1 MISTHWLEK
10 RQPYWRRL
18 ETLIAQS
25 GRGGISRLSRSE
37 LQELGLL
44 YRQIASDLSTVREDP
59 ASRQISAYLNQLLSR
74 AHNLVYMGRKTNAA
88 GIVQFFRVTYPRLF
102 RENFAYPL
110 TAFLIFLAA
119 AIAGMALCFSDPG
132 FERYFLGGQMSDTI
146 AQHRMWT
153 HSVVALKPLASSFIL
168 TNNISVAL
176 TTFAAGIAAGL
187 GTVYMLF
194 FNGLLIG
201 VIGTACWQAGMSR
214 DLWSFVAPHGVLE
227 LPSIFIAGGAGLL
240 LARGLLFPGTL
251 PRRDSLVEAG
261 GRAVRL
267 VLGVIPL
274 LVIAGF
280 IEGYVSPS
288 NFPVPLKFALGGALF
303 TALLVYLSSGGEQSA
318 AGDDSAFPAEQSQSA
333 IAGRGL

>member
-18 ETLIAQS
+18 EALVEQS
-25 GRGGISRLSRSE
+25 GRRGVSRFSRSE
-37 LQELGLL
+37 LQELSLL

-59 ASRQISAYLNQLLSR
+59 ASRQIAAYLNQLLGR

-88 GIVQFFRVTYPRLF
+88 GIVQFFRSTYPRLF
-102 RENFAYPL
+102 RENLAYPA

-132 FERYFLGGQMSDTI
+132 FERYFLGAQMVDTI
-146 AQHRMWT
+146 EQHRMWT
-153 HSVVALKPLASSFIL
+153 HSVVALKPLASSLIL

-176 TTFAAGIAAGL
+176 GTFASGIAAGL
-187 GTVYMLF
+187 GTVAMLIL
-194 FNGLLIG
+194 NGLLIG
-201 VIGTACWQAGMSR
+201 VISTACWQAGMSSQ
-214 DLWSFVAPHGVLE
+214 LWSFVAPHGVLE
-227 LPSIFIAGGAGLL
+227 LPAIFIAGGAGLL

-251 PRRDSLVEAG
+251 PRRDSLIEAG

-267 VLGVIPL
+267 VLGVIPI

-280 IEGYVSPS
+280 IEGYLSPS
-288 NFPVPLKFALGGALF
+288 DFPMPLKFALGAALG
-303 TALLVYLSSGGEQSA
+303 TALALYLSSSSQDYQKM
-318 AGDDSAFPAEQSQSA
+318 DD
-333 IAGRGL
+333 

>member
-18 ETLIAQS
+18 EALVEQS
-25 GRGGISRLSRSE
+25 GRRGVGRLSRSE

-59 ASRQISAYLNQLLSR
+59 ASRQISAYLNQLLGR
-74 AHNLVYMGRKTNAA
+74 AHNLIYMGGKTNAA
-88 GIVQFFRVTYPRLF
+88 GIVQFFRFTYPRLF
-102 RENFAYPL
+102 RENLAYPL

-119 AIAGMALCFSDPG
+119 AIAGTALCFSDPG
-132 FERYFLGGQMSDTI
+132 FERYFLGARMIDTI
-146 AQHRMWT
+146 EQHRMWT
-153 HSVVALKPLASSFIL
+153 QSVVSIKPLASSFIL
-168 TNNISVAL
+168 TNNISVAMA
-176 TTFAAGIAAGL
+176 TFAMGILAGL

-214 DLWSFVAPHGVLE
+214 QLWSFVAPHGVLE
-227 LPSIFIAGGAGLL
+227 LPAIFIAGGAGLL

-251 PRRDSLVEAG
+251 PRRDSVVEAG

-267 VLGVIPL
+267 VLGVIPM
-274 LVIAGF
+274 LVVAGF
-280 IEGYVSPS
+280 IEGYLSPS
-288 NFPVPLKFALGGALF
+288 NFPVPLKFALGAALGL
-303 TALLVYLSSGGEQSA
+303 ALLLYLSSGGKESTEI
-318 AGDDSAFPAEQSQSA
+318 DD
-333 IAGRGL
+333 

>member
-10 RQPYWRRL
+10 RQPHWRRL
-18 ETLIAQS
+18 EALVEQS
-25 GRGGISRLSRSE
+25 GRGGVGRLSRYE

-44 YRQIASDLSTVREDP
+44 YRQIAADLSTVREDP
-59 ASRQISAYLNQLLSR
+59 ASRQISAYLNQLLGR
-74 AHNLVYMGRKTNAA
+74 AHNLIYMGRKTNAA
-88 GIVQFFRVTYPRLF
+88 GIVQFFRSTYPRLF
-102 RENFAYPL
+102 RENLVYPL

-132 FERYFLGGQMSDTI
+132 FERYFLGARMIDTI
-146 AQHRMWT
+146 EQHRMWT
-153 HSVVALKPLASSFIL
+153 ESVVSLKPLASSFIL

-176 TTFAAGIAAGL
+176 ATFAMGILAGL

-214 DLWSFVAPHGVLE
+214 QLWSFVAPHGVLE
-227 LPSIFIAGGAGLL
+227 LPAIFIAGGAGLL

-267 VLGVIPL
+267 VLGVIPML
-274 LVIAGF
+274 IVAGF
-280 IEGYVSPS
+280 IEGYLSPS
-288 NFPVPLKFALGGALF
+288 HFPVPLKFALGAALG
-303 TALLVYLSSGGEQSA
+303 TALLLYLSSGGEDQPRLMI
-318 AGDDSAFPAEQSQSA
+318 DD
-333 IAGRGL
+333 

>member
-18 ETLIAQS
+18 EALIEQS
-25 GRGGISRLSRSE
+25 GRGGVSRLSRSE

-44 YRQIASDLSTVREDP
+44 YRQIASDLSTVREDS
-59 ASRQISAYLNQLLSR
+59 ASRQIWSYLNQLLGR

-119 AIAGMALCFSDPG
+119 AVVGMALCFSDPG
-132 FERYFLGGQMSDTI
+132 FERYFLGGQMIDTI
-146 AQHRMWT
+146 EQHRMWT

-176 TTFAAGIAAGL
+176 TTFASGILVGL

-194 FNGLLIG
+194 FNGLLMG

-267 VLGVIPL
+267 VVGVVPL

-288 NFPVPLKFALGGALF
+288 NFPAPLKFALGAALG
-303 TALLVYLSSGGEQSA
+303 TALAVYLLSGGESATVEDSTLA
-318 AGDDSAFPAEQSQSA
+318 AGESHSAT
-333 IAGRGL
+333 AGRGL